1 MKLQYI
7 HRGLQFFFITVAL
20 EGRPQVLSRL
30 VEGVRRPTLTAEG
43 EVVQALLVAL
53 HGVFPAVRLSD
64 YVIMPDHV
72 HFLMICDY
80 ETNRAINPL
89 WVSFVLMEAIE
100 CAWAQNARGQAPEPP
115 EQRQGETTPEQRQGE
130 TTPAAVLS
138 EALNAARRVAAE
150 IEALEAQGVSKP
162 EARRLARER
171 VRAAGVRGL
180 APEPSAGALRFE
192 RRCYI
197 ELSFGSRQLKTIR
210 RYIRLN
216 PARKLWKLAHPD
228 RFVCFQNIRHAILDP
243 SRRWQGMGD
252 LTLLGSP
259 FLFHVRLTL
268 KKSVAE
274 HEAAIAEIVAKAKR
288 GMIPVSGFI
297 SPGEVEALRRLKIE
311 PHTRFVRM
319 MPCSLPPSYDPSA
332 EDSRELA
339 ADRLLILSGFTD
351 TPAVP
356 ARDIRRCLGASHQF
370 RQNCLMMNDLAA
382 ALCAKA
388 EGAVEEERNLKGTQG

>member
-7 HRGLQFFFITVAL
+7 HRGLQFFFVTVAL

-30 VEGVRRPTLTAEG
+30 VEGEKRPVLTPLG
-43 EVVQALLVAL
+43 EVVKAMLLAL

-80 ETNRAINPL
+80 ERDKGVNPL
-89 WVSFVLMEAIE
+89 WVSFVLMEAVE
-100 CAWAQNARGQAPEPP
+100 CAWAQNGRGAAPPAP
-115 EQRQGETTPEQRQGE
+115 
-130 TTPAAVLS
+130 PAAEFGEPLKAAPPAPPAAEFGEIFLG
-138 EALNAARRVAAE
+138 EALKASRLVAAE
-150 IEALEAQGVSKP
+150 IEALEAQGLGRT

-171 VRAAGVRGL
+171 VRARGVRGL
-180 APEPSAGALRFE
+180 APVPTAGSPRFE

-197 ELSFGSRQLKTIR
+197 ELSFDSRQLKTIR

-216 PARKLWKLAHPD
+216 QARKLWKLAHPD

-243 SRRWQGMGD
+243 SRRWQAMGD

-268 KKSVAE
+268 KKTVAE
-274 HEAAIAEIVAKAKR
+274 HEAEIAEIVAKAKR

-297 SPGEVEALRRLKIE
+297 SPGEVEALRRLKAE

-370 RQNCLMMNDLAA
+370 RQNCLKMNDLAA

-388 EGAVEEERNLKGTQG
+388 EGKDLTTEGTI

>member
-7 HRGLQFFFITVAL
+7 HQRLQFFFITVAL

-30 VEGVRRPTLTAEG
+30 VEGEKRPRLTALG
-43 EVVQALLVAL
+43 EVVKAMLVAL

-80 ETNRAINPL
+80 ARDKGVNPL
-89 WVSFVLMEAIE
+89 WVSFVLMEAVE
-100 CAWAQNARGQAPEPP
+100 CAWAQNGRGAAPPAP
-115 EQRQGETTPEQRQGE
+115 
-130 TTPAAVLS
+130 PAAEFGEIFLG
-138 EALNAARRVAAE
+138 EALAAARLVAREMAT
-150 IEALEAQGVSKP
+150 LEAQGVSKP
-162 EARRLARER
+162 EARRVARER
-171 VRAAGVRGL
+171 VWAKGVRGL
-180 APEPSAGALRFE
+180 APVPSAGSPRFE

-197 ELSFGSRQLKTIR
+197 ELSFDSRQLKAIR

-228 RFVCFQNIRHAILDP
+228 RFVCFQNIRHAVLDP
-243 SRRWQGMGD
+243 SRRWQAMGD

-268 KKSVAE
+268 KKTVAE
-274 HEAAIAEIVAKAKR
+274 HEAAIAEVVAKAKR

-297 SPGEVEALRRLKIE
+297 SPGEVEALRRLKAE

-356 ARDIRRCLGASHQF
+356 ARDIWRCLGASHQF
-370 RQNCLMMNDLAA
+370 RQNCLKMNDLAA
-382 ALCAKA
+382 ALC
-388 EGAVEEERNLKGTQG
+388 ERAGGQEPAAGETT

>member
-30 VEGVRRPTLTAEG
+30 VEGEKRPTLTPLG
-43 EVVQALLVAL
+43 EVVKAMLLAL

-72 HFLMICDY
+72 HWLMICDY
-80 ETNRAINPL
+80 ERDPGVNPL
-89 WVSFVLMEAIE
+89 WVSFVLMEAVE
-100 CAWAQNARGQAPEPP
+100 CAWQNAPKAAPPAP
-115 EQRQGETTPEQRQGE
+115 
-130 TTPAAVLS
+130 PAAEFGEIFLG
-138 EALNAARRVAAE
+138 EALGAARLVARE
-150 IEALEAQGVSKP
+150 IEALEAQGLGRA

-171 VRAAGVRGL
+171 VRARGVRGL
-180 APEPSAGALRFE
+180 APVPSAGSPRFE

-197 ELSFGSRQLKTIR
+197 ELSFDSRQLKAIR

-228 RFVCFQNIRHAILDP
+228 RFVCFQNVRHAVLDP
-243 SRRWQGMGD
+243 SRRWQAMGD

-268 KKSVAE
+268 KKTVAE

-297 SPGEVEALRRLKIE
+297 SPGEVETLRRLKAE

-370 RQNCLMMNDLAA
+370 RQNCLAMNDLAA

-388 EGAVEEERNLKGTQG
+388 QGLDLTKEKTT

>member
-7 HRGLQFFFITVAL
+7 HKGLQFFFITVAL

-30 VEGVRRPTLTAEG
+30 VEGERRPVLTPLG
-43 EVVQALLVAL
+43 EVVKAMLVAL
-53 HGVFPAVRLSD
+53 HGVFPAVRISD
-64 YVIMPDHV
+64 FVIMPDHV
-72 HFLMICDY
+72 HFLLICDY
-80 ETNRAINPL
+80 EVSRSVNPL
-89 WVSFVLMEAIE
+89 WVSFVLMEAVE
-100 CAWAQNARGQAPEPP
+100 CVWAQNERGAAPPEPP
-115 EQRQGETTPEQRQGE
+115 AKELGETLLG
-130 TTPAAVLS
+130 
-138 EALNAARRVAAE
+138 EALAAARLVAAE
-150 IEALEAQGVSKP
+150 IEALEAQGVGRA
-162 EARRLARER
+162 EARRLVRER
-171 VRAAGVRGL
+171 VRARGVRGL
-180 APEPSAGALRFE
+180 APVPTAGSPRFE

-197 ELSFGSRQLKTIR
+197 ELSFDSRQLKAIR

-228 RFVCFQNIRHAILDP
+228 RFVCFQNIRHAVLDP

-268 KKSVAE
+268 KKTVTE
-274 HEAAIAEIVAKAKR
+274 HEAAIVEIVEKAKR

-297 SPGEVEALRRLKIE
+297 SPGEVEALRRLKAE
-311 PHTRFVRM
+311 PHTRFIRM

-339 ADRLLILSGFTD
+339 ADRMLILSGFTD

-370 RQNCLMMNDLAA
+370 RQNCLNMNDLAA
-382 ALCAKA
+382 ALCDTCGAKA
-388 EGAVEEERNLKGTQG
+388 AAQDMCGGFCYNVRC